1 MITVTKAHL
10 NHPDFDADFVRREI
24 EALEALMDAELE
36 KGDAADFDL
45 IDACAD
51 AVNALRSGAETAAL
65 PPTSHKAFLRA
76 IGVRR
81 GDGARIALAAGIAA
95 ALLLA
100 AVSQLRTSEEITV
113 AKAVS
118 QKIAALFT
126 QEPLIME
133 ETTAAPVPATTAPAT
148 EPTTAAPTVTG
159 IRVTT
164 GVDWKTEYAVGE
176 PFSADGLTVTAL
188 LSDGTEQQAEFSV
201 TVADDF
207 GKAAGDADVTVT
219 AAGLTETLSVR
230 VLDTVET
237 PKLNSIYAVF
247 PEDFDF
253 TVADASAP
261 DLTGMKVYAV
271 YSNGDEQP
279 LTAADYTVTYDDVS
293 QGRETKTMVTL
304 AYEDCEASFILTQ
317 ERKG

>member
-1 MITVTKAHL
+1 MTVTQAHL
-10 NHPDFDADFVRREI
+10 NHPDFDAAFVRREI

-51 AVNALRSGAETAAL
+51 AVNALRSGADAAVL
-65 PPTSHKAFLRA
+65 PPTSHKAFMKA
-76 IGVRR
+76 IGVRKEN
-81 GDGARIALAAGIAA
+81 GARIALAAGLAA

-100 AVSQLRTSEEITV
+100 AASQLHTGEDITV
-113 AKAVS
+113 AQAVS

-126 QEPLIME
+126 QEPLAVE
-133 ETTAAPVPATTAPAT
+133 EPTAAPAPTTSASAT

-164 GVDWKTEYAVGE
+164 GAGWKTEYAVGE
-176 PFSADGLTVTAL
+176 PFSADGLTVAAL
-188 LSDGTEQQAEFSV
+188 LSDGTERPAEFSV
-201 TVADDF
+201 EVAEDF
-207 GKAAGDADVTVT
+207 GKAAGDAAVTVR
-219 AAGLTETLSVR
+219 AAGQTETLSVR

-253 TVADASAP
+253 TAADASAP
-261 DLTGMKVYAV
+261 DLTGMQVYAV
-271 YSNGDEQP
+271 YSDGNEQP

-293 QGRETKTMVTL
+293 QGREKKTIVTL
-304 AYEDCEASFILTQ
+304 AYEGCEASFIVTQ
-317 ERKG
+317 EREG